1 MAGSLPGSVA
11 ADALVTVDDTAGYV
25 RLVLVVAVLAA
36 LAALVNRLGGLQLA
50 REDLVA
56 AARATVQLALVGVV
70 IAVVLRSWWLTAAFV
85 MVMVGVAALTSGR
98 RLVPGGRWWWALAPI
113 AAGAGP
119 VGGVLLL
126 SGLIPIQEV
135 AVVPVLGILIGGAMT
150 ATTLAGRRILDSLR
164 QRRGEVE
171 AALSL
176 GLETRDARILVGR
189 DDAGLA
195 LLPGLDQT
203 RTVGLVT
210 LPGAFVGM
218 LLGGASPLQAA
229 AVQLLVLVALLL
241 VQAVSVVVTVE
252 LVARDVLR

>member
-1 MAGSLPGSVA
+1 MAGSVA

-25 RLVLVVAVLAA
+25 RLVLIVAVLAG

-85 MVMVGVAALTSGR
+85 LVMVGVAALTSGR
-98 RLVPGGRWWWALAPI
+98 RLVPGGRWWWALVPI
-113 AAGAGP
+113 AVGALP
-119 VGGVLLL
+119 VGAVLLV

-150 ATTLAGRRILDSLR
+150 ATTLAGRRILDALR

-171 AALSL
+171 AALSI
-176 GLETRDARILVGR
+176 GLETRDARLLIGR
-189 DDAGLA
+189 ADAGLA

-241 VQAVSVVVTVE
+241 VQALSVVVTVE